1 MFNFEDKEIIDALIK
16 NKPGVGNID
25 KPKDDNYKP
34 DQIVMVVDRS
44 GSMGSIQEDAEGG
57 INSFIDENKKEGS
70 AIFTMVEFDTEYN
83 VLCSNTPLEEIE
95 RYNLRPRGMTALMD
109 AIGQAF
115 ADVDEGKK
123 DDEHSKIAVIVTDGG
138 ENSSKEW
145 TRGQIFKRIEELK
158 EKGWEFIFLAA
169 NQDALESGGSYGFN
183 ADTTLNFNENSVQSV
198 YSAASAY
205 SVSHRSIRGR
215 DLSMKKAMASNAMKS
230 VVNDDT
236 VLASINT
243 HNTHNTQNTFDE
255 DLKFDKDS
263 LNDIAKKLK
272 E

>member
-1 MFNFEDKEIIDALIK
+1 MFEFEDKEVIDALIK
-16 NKPGVGNID
+16 NKPGVGNIN

-44 GSMGSIQEDAEGG
+44 GSMNSIKEDAEGG

-70 AIFTMVEFDTEYN
+70 AIFTMVEFDNEYD
-83 VLCSNTPLEEIE
+83 VLCNKTPLEEIQ
-95 RYNLRPRGMTALMD
+95 RYNLRPRGATALMD
-109 AIGQAF
+109 AIGNAF

-123 DDEHSKIAVIVTDGG
+123 DDIHSKIGVIVTDGG
-138 ENSSKEW
+138 ENASKEW
-145 TRGQIFKRIEELK
+145 TRDQIFKRIEELK

-169 NQDALESGGSYGFN
+169 NQDALKSGGSYGFD
-183 ADTTLNFNENSVQSV
+183 AGTSLNFNENSVQSV

-205 SVSHRSIRGR
+205 SVSHRSARGMNL
-215 DLSMKKAMASNAMKS
+215 DMKKSMASDAMKS
-230 VVNDDT
+230 VVTEDE
-236 VLASINT
+236 VLSSINT
-243 HNTHNTQNTFDE
+243 HNISEE